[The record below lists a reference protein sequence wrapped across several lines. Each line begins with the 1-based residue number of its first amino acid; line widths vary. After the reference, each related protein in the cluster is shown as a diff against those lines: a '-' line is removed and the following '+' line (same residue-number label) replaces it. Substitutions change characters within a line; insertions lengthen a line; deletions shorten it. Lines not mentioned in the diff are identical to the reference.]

1 MLRFVTL
8 FNYKYLAHGLMM
20 YHSLVRH
27 VPKFKLY
34 VFAFDKR
41 TNDYLKEKNFKNI
54 ILVSFQD
61 FEDDKLLKVKKNRT
75 LTEYFWTCSGS
86 TILYLF
92 KKKKIDSC
100 IYLDADLFFYDNP
113 EKIINKIE
121 NESCMITRHN
131 YAKEYDQSK
140 TNGKF
145 CVQFM
150 YFKNNKF
157 GNKILN
163 KWRQDC
169 LKWCFNKIEDG
180 KFGDQKYLD
189 IWPVKYKNNIN
200 ICSEL
205 GAGLAPWNSKDY
217 QFTKNKKK
225 IEVENIEKNKKI
237 NFFFYHF
244 HGLKFYSKFL
254 IHLGSYKISNSCYEI
269 IYKNYIKD
277 YLKIFKNLENNKI
290 FKNIS
295 LYSNLDQGK
304 FKIINF
310 FKILK
315 NYKNIK
321 LF

>member
-20 YHSLVRH
+20 YDSLVRH

-41 TNDYLKEKNFKNI
+41 TNDYLKKKNFKNI

-121 NESCMITRHN
+121 NKSCMITRHN

-150 YFKNNKF
+150 YFKNN
-157 GNKILN
+157 
-163 KWRQDC
+163 
-169 LKWCFNKIEDG
+169 
-180 KFGDQKYLD
+180 
-189 IWPVKYKNNIN
+189 
-200 ICSEL
+200 
-205 GAGLAPWNSKDY
+205 
-217 QFTKNKKK
+217 
-225 IEVENIEKNKKI
+225 
-237 NFFFYHF
+237 
-244 HGLKFYSKFL
+244 
-254 IHLGSYKISNSCYEI
+254 
-269 IYKNYIKD
+269 
-277 YLKIFKNLENNKI
+277 
-290 FKNIS
+290 
-295 LYSNLDQGK
+295 
-304 FKIINF
+304 
-310 FKILK
+310 
-315 NYKNIK
+315 
-321 LF
+321 